1 MKKIFLHDK
10 TIVGIDISPTYIKL
24 MSVDMRKWLVT
35 SYGSINV
42 DPQKLQESLG
52 GDATYLT
59 EMIKQLM
66 SKNLIGRLPSDYA
79 MVSIPTNRTYSRSI
93 SIPIETA
100 KKMDAA
106 VQLEAEQYIP
116 VPLSELNLSY
126 EVIEKTAK
134 HVDVLMSA
142 APKKIVD
149 NVASACEAA
158 GLTVL
163 GVEPSISSVSRLINL
178 TEEGHL
184 PTIIVD
190 IGAAITD
197 VAILHKKIRATGGV
211 QVGGNTFTFDISK
224 KLATS
229 LENAHQL
236 KVLNGLNV
244 SPKQAKI
251 RAALKPSL
259 DQIVAEIRKIIRYYN
274 ERIEGSQK
282 IEQVILVGGGSNI
295 PGLSDYFTNELTLAV
310 RVASPWQVLDF
321 GKLPQPSKQF
331 KSRYITVAGTS
342 AASKQ
347 EVWND

>member
-1 MKKIFLHDK
+1 MKKLFLHSK
-10 TIVGIDISPTYIKL
+10 PLIGIDISPTYIKI
-24 MSVDMRKWLVT
+24 MSINPKKWLVT

-42 DPQKLQESLG
+42 DPQKLQESLS
-52 GDATYLT
+52 GDGSYLS
-59 EMIKQLM
+59 EIIKQLIK
-66 SKNLIGRLPSDYA
+66 KNLIGHLVSDHVV
-79 MVSIPTNRTYSRSI
+79 VSIPTNRTYSRSI
-93 SIPIETA
+93 SLPVEAI

-126 EVIEKTAK
+126 DIIEKNGK
-134 HVDVLMSA
+134 NVDILMSA
-142 APKKIVD
+142 APKKIVN
-149 NVASACEAA
+149 NVVTACESA
-158 GLTVL
+158 GLTVIS
-163 GVEPSISSVSRLINL
+163 VEPSISSVARLINL
-178 TEEGHL
+178 TENGQL
-184 PTIIVD
+184 PTIVVD

-224 KLATS
+224 KLGTS

-259 DQIVAEIRKIIRYYN
+259 DQIVTEIKKIIRYYN

-295 PGLSDYFTNELTLAV
+295 PGIGDYFTNELTLPV
-310 RVASPWQVLDF
+310 RVASPWQALDF

-331 KSRYITVAGTS
+331 KSRYITVAGV
-342 AASKQ
+342 ASTTLS
-347 EVWND
+347 ESLS

>member
-1 MKKIFLHDK
+1 MKKTFLHDK

-24 MSVDMRKWLVT
+24 MSIDMKKWLVT

-42 DPQKLQESLG
+42 DPQKLQESLS
-52 GDATYLT
+52 GDVNYLT
-59 EMIKQLM
+59 DTIKQLLK
-66 SKNLIGRLPSDYA
+66 KNLIGKLPSDYA

-93 SIPIETA
+93 SLPKEAA

-116 VPLSELNLSY
+116 VPLSELNLSF
-126 EVIEKTAK
+126 EVIERSGEN
-134 HVDVLMSA
+134 VDILMSA
-142 APKKIVD
+142 APKKIIN
-149 NVASACEAA
+149 NVVSACEAA

-178 TEEGHL
+178 TEQGDL

-224 KLATS
+224 KLDTS

-259 DQIVAEIRKIIRYYN
+259 DQIVTEIKKIIRYYN

-295 PGLSDYFTNELTLAV
+295 PGINDYFTNELTLAV

-331 KSRYITVAGTS
+331 KSRYITVAGT
-342 AASKQ
+342 AATSKQ
-347 EVWND
+347 EIWQ

>member
-1 MKKIFLHDK
+1 MKKLFLHSK
-10 TIVGIDISPTYIKL
+10 PLIGIDISPTYIKI
-24 MSVDMRKWLVT
+24 MSINPKKWLVT

-42 DPQKLQESLG
+42 DPQKLQESLS
-52 GDATYLT
+52 GDANYLT
-59 EMIKQLM
+59 EIIKQLIK
-66 SKNLIGRLPSDYA
+66 KNLIGKLSSDHVV
-79 MVSIPTNRTYSRSI
+79 VSIPTNRTYSRSI
-93 SIPIETA
+93 SLPTEAA

-126 EVIEKTAK
+126 DVIEKSTE

-149 NVASACEAA
+149 NVITACEAS
-158 GLTVL
+158 GLTVM
-163 GVEPSISSVSRLINL
+163 GVEPSISSVSRLMNL
-178 TEEGHL
+178 TEDGHL
-184 PTIIVD
+184 PTIVVD

-224 KLATS
+224 KLGTS

-259 DQIVAEIRKIIRYYN
+259 DQIVAEIKKIIRYYN

-295 PGLSDYFTNELTLAV
+295 PGLGDYFTNELTLAV

-331 KSRYITVAGTS
+331 KSRYITVAGVASTS
-342 AASKQ
+342 VS
-347 EVWND
+347 EVLS